1 MLSSFF
7 LGVFVNIKLLIIFKK
22 KVIKLV
28 VILKYFITFV
38 KCNYH
43 IKYKKNK
50 IMNELLNDF
59 KKNVFMDETNIGII
73 KEYYKEDGFK
83 QNIYFKVE
91 RGELDEK
98 LIQECLD
105 NIKPLLSNEKLNIC
119 NTPVVKYETNVYSVD
134 EDNTLEKIVNH
145 LDEEK
150 FVLLYCPIVNN
161 GVLNFKSRLL

>member
-1 MLSSFF
+1 
-7 LGVFVNIKLLIIFKK
+7 
-22 KVIKLV
+22 
-28 VILKYFITFV
+28 
-38 KCNYH
+38 
-43 IKYKKNK
+43 
-50 IMNELLNDF
+50 MNELLNDF
-59 KKNVFMDETNIGII
+59 KKNVFMDETNVGII
-73 KEYYKEDGFK
+73 KEDYKEDGFK

-105 NIKPLLSNEKLNIC
+105 NIKPLLTNEKLNIC